1 MRRICEANVHP
12 MTSTKMNAH
21 SSIRSGALAAMFA
34 LTLASL
40 TLAWVGFLVWLGL
53 RIFGRA

>member
-1 MRRICEANVHP
+1 
-12 MTSTKMNAH
+12 MNAL

-34 LTLASL
+34 LTLASV
-40 TLAWVGFLVWLGL
+40 TLVWVGFLVWLGL